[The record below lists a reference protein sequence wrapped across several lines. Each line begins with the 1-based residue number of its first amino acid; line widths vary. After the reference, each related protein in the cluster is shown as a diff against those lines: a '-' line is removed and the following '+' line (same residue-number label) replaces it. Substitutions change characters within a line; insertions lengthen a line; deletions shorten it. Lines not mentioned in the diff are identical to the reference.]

1 MFGITDYAAFAVAFW
16 LFLMVPG
23 PGNLVIAA
31 GATQAGV
38 RGGMVATLGVMT
50 GDQVL
55 IWCALGGVAALLHAY
70 PMAFSALQWT
80 GAVYLA
86 WLGVRMWRMRT
97 VEGAVVAEPT
107 PTRQHFRQ
115 AFLITL
121 LNPKSIVF
129 YVAFLPMF
137 IDPVRQQGV
146 VTFGALAATAAALAL
161 LYGFIESLLVH
172 RFAARMRASVRM
184 SSWLRKLASVF
195 LIGFGVRLVTSS

>member
-1 MFGITDYAAFAVAFW
+1 MFGITDYVAFVVAFW

-31 GATQAGV
+31 GTTQGGI
-38 RGGMVATLGVMT
+38 RGGMRATLGVMA

-80 GAVYLA
+80 GAAYLA
-86 WLGVRMWRMRT
+86 WLGIRMWRMRPSADA
-97 VEGAVVAEPT
+97 AVAAPT
-107 PTRQHFRQ
+107 QRHFRQ
-115 AFLITL
+115 AFFITL

-129 YVAFLPMF
+129 YVAFLPLF
-137 IDPVRQQGV
+137 IDPVRQQGG
-146 VTFGALAATAAALAL
+146 VTFAALAATAAVLVL

-172 RFAARMRASVRM
+172 RFAERMRASKRANTL
-184 SSWLRKLASVF
+184 LRKLTSVF
-195 LIGFGVRLVTSS
+195 LIGFGVRLATS

>member
-1 MFGITDYAAFAVAFW
+1 MLGITDYAAFVVAFW

-31 GATQAGV
+31 GTTQGGV
-38 RGGMVATLGVMT
+38 RGGMIATLGVIA

-70 PMAFSALQWT
+70 PMAFSALQWA
-80 GAVYLA
+80 GAIYLA
-86 WLGVRMWRMRT
+86 WLGIRMWRARPHQ
-97 VEGAVVAEPT
+97 GAALAA

-129 YVAFLPMF
+129 YVAFLPLF
-137 IDPVRQQGV
+137 IDPARQQGV
-146 VTFGALAATAAALAL
+146 VTFAALAATAAVLVL

-172 RFAARMRASVRM
+172 RFAERMRASARM
-184 SSWLRKLASVF
+184 SGLLRKLASVF
-195 LIGFGVRLVTSS
+195 LIGFGVRLATSS